1 MGGLKGPEGKIIP
14 PQHQRWLLKGEAEE
28 RMADSV

>member
-1 MGGLKGPEGKIIP
+1 MCGLKGPGGKIMP
-14 PQHQRWLLKGEAEE
+14 PQHQPWLLKGEAGE